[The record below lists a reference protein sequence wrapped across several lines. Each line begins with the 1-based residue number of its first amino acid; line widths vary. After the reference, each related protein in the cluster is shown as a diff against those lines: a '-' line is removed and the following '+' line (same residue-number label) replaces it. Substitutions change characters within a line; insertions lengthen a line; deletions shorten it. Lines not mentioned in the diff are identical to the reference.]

1 MDQLTKFVHFHPQ
14 NRSAVVTMTQKC
26 RPCFCSL
33 LPASKTRVLW
43 VSWALLSAVP
53 PCPPPQ
59 RQGSGWTELWQG
71 CPPLSVFT
79 GHAKPSSAPAPS
91 QQRGNAI
98 QHTSSLP
105 RGMVSK
111 FIMCQMYI
119 IKTYYSQAKCSYS
132 IWEYY
137 ILACLIDLSID
148 CMLALQTAPWPEV
161 ISQPLQKAEERS
173 SSSLL

>member
-1 MDQLTKFVHFHPQ
+1 MGVLGSALCCTPLPSTPAAGKWL
-14 NRSAVVTMTQKC
+14 NRIVAG
-26 RPCFCSL
+26 L
-33 LPASKTRVLW
+33 
-43 VSWALLSAVP
+43 
-53 PCPPPQ
+53 
-59 RQGSGWTELWQG
+59 
-71 CPPLSVFT
+71 PPLSVFT
-79 GHAKPSSAPAPS
+79 GHAKPSNAPAPS

-132 IWEYY
+132 IWEYC

-173 SSSLL
+173 LSSLL